1 MKKEEV
7 TIVCEIWR
15 KTLVSLLNYNWTR
28 KYHNGQVMLVLYT
41 KIKKIVEIF
50 FVQMFKL
57 YAVAN
62 VMGSS
67 VMCMCIQKSIQKM

>member
-1 MKKEEV
+1 
-7 TIVCEIWR
+7 
-15 KTLVSLLNYNWTR
+15 
-28 KYHNGQVMLVLYT
+28 MLVLYT

-50 FVQMFKL
+50 FVQMFTP